1 MKLGAPNYI
10 IRLNNYDFRL
20 VKLNSTITPNSRTGL
35 SPLASNGGKK
45 WNFDNFMQ
53 HSSFQSMTPHY
64 GKKWGYLMEL

>member
-53 HSSFQSMTPHY
+53 QFS
-64 GKKWGYLMEL
+64 